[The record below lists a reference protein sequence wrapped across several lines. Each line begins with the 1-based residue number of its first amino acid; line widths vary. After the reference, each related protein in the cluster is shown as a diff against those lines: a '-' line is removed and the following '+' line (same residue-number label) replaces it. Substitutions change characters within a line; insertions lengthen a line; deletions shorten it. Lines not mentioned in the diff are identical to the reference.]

1 MGANEPSTSRHHNPS
16 SIHAVSVPAE
26 SAAGEVSLRFRMW
39 FPALHRKTHS
49 ASFPRMNQSGT
60 PVELDG
66 LRVTV
71 DRLIYRHVPVA
82 DKPHSFVYFISIHND
97 TDVEVTLQRRKWVVT
112 SDDGTQLVFVG
123 DGIVGQTPV
132 IKPGGKFTYN
142 SQHLIATAS
151 AVAEGAYGGIDENG
165 RQVVTRIPKFRMVVP
180 D

>member
-1 MGANEPSTSRHHNPS
+1 
-16 SIHAVSVPAE
+16 
-26 SAAGEVSLRFRMW
+26 
-39 FPALHRKTHS
+39 
-49 ASFPRMNQSGT
+49 MNQSGT
-60 PVELDG
+60 PVELEG

-97 TDVEVTLQRRKWVVT
+97 TDLEVTLQRRKWVVT

-151 AVAEGAYGGIDENG
+151 AVAEGAYCGVDESG
-165 RQVVTRIPKFRMVVP
+165 RPVVTRIPKFRMVVP
-180 D
+180 EG